1 MIVKI
6 SPFARD
12 FVQSRNRFLAAAER
26 AGAALTSISHPLK
39 GSQGENWRLMSH
51 E

>member
-26 AGAALTSISHPLK
+26 AGAAP
-39 GSQGENWRLMSH
+39 QV
-51 E
+51 